1 MSVDINP
8 DFLMGFIMLVLF
20 LKPVLFIHPLK
31 PQHKFIPF

>member
-1 MSVDINP
+1 
-8 DFLMGFIMLVLF
+8 MGFIMLVLF